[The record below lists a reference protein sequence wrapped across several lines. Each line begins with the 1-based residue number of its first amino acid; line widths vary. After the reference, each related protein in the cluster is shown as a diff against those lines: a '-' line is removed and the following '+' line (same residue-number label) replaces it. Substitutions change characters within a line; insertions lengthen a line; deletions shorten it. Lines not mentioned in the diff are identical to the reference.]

1 MAATADDSEV
11 ESSPSTPRNIS
22 SVDESLSN
30 IGSPLLPHGSYM
42 KKKSAGK
49 LHFAFNLLK
58 GGRGTD
64 ADEAEWDENVPA
76 PLEDA
81 EEQGGIAPTES
92 KSRISFRNAAQKV
105 NHFRKRQSLSIDNG
119 YSGDGQGEPLSGVFL
134 NLACFRKAKSS
145 RRGRSRNSV
154 YSTVPTF

>member
-42 KKKSAGK
+42 KKKSTAGK

-58 GGRGTD
+58 GRGAD
-64 ADEAEWDENVPA
+64 ADETEWDETVPA

-81 EEQGGIAPTES
+81 EDPSGTGPTES

-105 NHFRKRQSLSIDNG
+105 NHFRKRQSLSVDNG
-119 YSGDGQGEPLSGVFL
+119 STGEGQGNGVL
-134 NLACFRKAKSS
+134 INCTRI
-145 RRGRSRNSV
+145 
-154 YSTVPTF
+154 